1 MHVSGAKGNA
11 VLKFLIV
18 LSLLLCGSL
27 SHAQNSDFG
36 RVAFIPGW
44 SESDGSLMAAIQIE
58 LNPGWK
64 TYWRVPGAAGIPPNF
79 NWTGSQNFRGAEV
92 MYPTPKVETVGGLQS
107 IGYHDEVVFPIRIL
121 PDLADTPVKVTLLFT
136 FGACLE
142 ICVPVEQQFSL
153 TLDPKSD
160 NNRAL
165 IQSALDLRPTTAT
178 SAGVISA
185 ECSVRPDGKDF
196 LLLANIKMN
205 RLPGG
210 VLVAVFELQ
219 GTDYWVDVAKT
230 KLVGNSIIAE
240 APLQF
245 YGDGGFVLQRS
256 QIRLTLLGTG
266 TAVDIQGCPA

>member
-1 MHVSGAKGNA
+1 
-11 VLKFLIV
+11 
-18 LSLLLCGSL
+18 
-27 SHAQNSDFG
+27 
-36 RVAFIPGW
+36 
-44 SESDGSLMAAIQIE
+44 MAAIHIE

-64 TYWRVPGAAGIPPNF
+64 TYWRVPGAAGIPPTF

-92 MYPTPKVETVGGLQS
+92 MYPTPNVETLGGFQS

-121 PDLADTPVKVTLLFT
+121 PDLAGTPVTVALLFT

-142 ICVPVEQQFSL
+142 ICIPVEQQFSL

-185 ECSVRPDGKDF
+185 ECTVRPDGKDF
-196 LLLANIKMN
+196 LLLANIQMK
-205 RLPGG
+205 RLPG
-210 VLVAVFELQ
+210 VVPVVVFELQ
-219 GTDYWVDVAKT
+219 GTDYWVDVATT

-256 QIRLTLLGTG
+256 QIRLTLLGAA